1 MAENSESINKLKT
14 EIAGSRERLSREL
27 QGLRYEL
34 DFPAKFRRSFRKQ
47 TGSGI
52 SAVVA
57 LFESRFVLL
66 AQESKSAAVQLLIL
80 VGCVIVALALCL
92 MGYVFLIVSAVAGLA
107 HLLGTS
113 WPVIALV
120 VALVHFIIAGVLLL
134 VARSRITKPM
144 FRDSIDEL
152 KKDREWLKTLN
163 QSTN

>member
-1 MAENSESINKLKT
+1 MSSESLPSRNP
-14 EIAGSRERLSREL
+14 AGHS
-27 QGLRYEL
+27 GLL
-34 DFPAKFRRSFRKQ
+34 DNAL
-47 TGSGI
+47 GLI

-57 LFESRFVLL
+57 FFESRFVLL

-80 VGCVIVALALCL
+80 VGCVIAALALCV
-92 MGYVFLIVSAVAGLA
+92 MGYVFLIVSAVVGIA

-113 WPVIALV
+113 WPVVALLA
-120 VALVHFIIAGVLLL
+120 ALVHFIIAGVLVL

-163 QSTN
+163 QSTS

>member
-1 MAENSESINKLKT
+1 MSSGSFPSRNP
-14 EIAGSRERLSREL
+14 AGHS
-27 QGLRYEL
+27 GLL
-34 DFPAKFRRSFRKQ
+34 DNALAI
-47 TGSGI
+47 I

-57 LFESRFVLL
+57 FFESRFVLL

-92 MGYVFLIVSAVAGLA
+92 MGYVFLIVSAVVGLA

-113 WPVIALV
+113 WPVVAV
-120 VALVHFIIAGVLLL
+120 VIALVHFIIAGVLLL

-144 FRDSIDEL
+144 FRDTVDEL

-163 QSTN
+163 QSTS

>member
-1 MAENSESINKLKT
+1 MSSGSLPRNP
-14 EIAGSRERLSREL
+14 AGHS
-27 QGLRYEL
+27 GLL
-34 DFPAKFRRSFRKQ
+34 DNAL
-47 TGSGI
+47 GLI

-57 LFESRFVLL
+57 FFESRFVLL

-80 VGCVIVALALCL
+80 VGCVIAALALCV
-92 MGYVFLIVSAVAGLA
+92 MGYVFLIVSAVVGLA

-113 WPVIALV
+113 WPVVALV
-120 VALVHFIIAGVLLL
+120 VALLHFIIAGVLLL

-163 QSTN
+163 QSAS

>member
-1 MAENSESINKLKT
+1 MSSGSLPRNP
-14 EIAGSRERLSREL
+14 AGHS
-27 QGLRYEL
+27 GLL
-34 DFPAKFRRSFRKQ
+34 DNAL
-47 TGSGI
+47 GLI

-57 LFESRFVLL
+57 FFESRFVLL

-80 VGCVIVALALCL
+80 VGCVIAALALCV
-92 MGYVFLIVSAVAGLA
+92 MGYVFLIVSAVVGLA

-113 WPVIALV
+113 WPVVALV
-120 VALVHFIIAGVLLL
+120 VALLHFIIAAVLLL